1 MKRIRNGAIYLIL
14 LVTGA
19 VFACSPFA
27 PQPRSSPEG
36 EIPKT
41 FSLYTEGPGI
51 PERWWESFRDPE
63 LNALVEGALSGSFTI
78 REAWA
83 RLRQANAL
91 ALQAGSGLV
100 PDLNFSGGTAHERR
114 KTSDG
119 RVTRQT
125 EHSYYMGLT
134 SSYEIDLWGRI
145 RSAHE
150 AARLEATASGEDV
163 RAAAITVAAEVA
175 ERWIGVISQRMQKR
189 LLLRQLQ
196 TNQTYLD
203 LVELRFRKA
212 MVSAL
217 DVYQQ
222 RQVVSGVKAQIPLV
236 EAQEKMLLYELAL
249 LLGKPPGSPMTI
261 SRRELPELKEIPAP
275 GIPADLLANRPDIRA
290 AGLRLKAADWQVAA
304 ARANRL
310 PSLTLTANTRVGPAK
325 VDLVFDNWL
334 LSLAS
339 NLVAPILDGNRRAA
353 EVDRTRAVVDERLWT
368 YREKVLTGIKE
379 VEDVL
384 VLEEKQRDHIEALE
398 TQIQNAERALDQ
410 AREQY
415 RKGIA
420 DYLPVLTQLLAAQR
434 LERDLIKKRAQLLLD
449 RVGLYRALGGTR
461 IQESNSG
468 EG

>member
-1 MKRIRNGAIYLIL
+1 
-14 LVTGA
+14 
-19 VFACSPFA
+19 
-27 PQPRSSPEG
+27 
-36 EIPKT
+36 
-41 FSLYTEGPGI
+41 
-51 PERWWESFRDPE
+51 
-63 LNALVEGALSGSFTI
+63 
-78 REAWA
+78 
-83 RLRQANAL
+83 
-91 ALQAGSGLV
+91 
-100 PDLNFSGGTAHERR
+100 
-114 KTSDG
+114 
-119 RVTRQT
+119 
-125 EHSYYMGLT
+125 MGLT

-145 RSAHE
+145 RSEHE

-212 MVSAL
+212 MLSAL

-290 AGLRLKAADWQVAA
+290 AGLRLRAADWQVAA

-310 PSLTLTANTRVGPAK
+310 PSLTLTANTMVGPAK

-353 EVDRTRAVVDERLWT
+353 EVDRTEAVVDERLWA

-384 VLEEKQRDHIEALE
+384 VLEEKQRAHIRALE
-398 TQIQNAERALDQ
+398 TQIQNAERALDE

-420 DYLPVLTQLLAAQR
+420 DYLPVLTQLLSVQR
-434 LERDLIKKRAQLLLD
+434 LERDLIEKRAQLLLD
-449 RVGLYRALGGTR
+449 RVGLYRALGGTW
-461 IQESNSG
+461 IQDSNSG